1 MTQPP
6 RPPPPQGPQF
16 PVELPDEVAEGIYSN
31 LMFVT
36 HSPCEFVLDFARALP
51 GGRKGKVY
59 SRVVMTPQHAKALS
73 ELLARNVEMFEQTN
87 GTIRMPGR
95 TADDTRI
102 GFVTASSAPSMGEP
116 DGAAPDGS

>member
-6 RPPPPQGPQF
+6 PRPAGPQL
-16 PVELPDEVAEGIYSN
+16 PVELPDEVAEGTYTN

-36 HSPCEFVLDFARALP
+36 HSACEFVLDFARALP

-59 SRVVMTPQHAKALS
+59 SRVVMTPQHAKALA
-73 ELLARNVEMFEQTN
+73 ELLNRNVELFEEKH

-95 TADDTRI
+95 PADDARI
-102 GFVTASSAPSMGEP
+102 GFAPAAAVSPEATTGGTGS
-116 DGAAPDGS
+116 DGA